1 MIRSYE
7 NKHVYIYIYIYIYN
21 KKIYFI
27 YYNIQTI
34 FNPLAK
40 LEILYYNFVLFYSQ
54 NQYKEYSQHKTMQI
68 FHFVIINFFHDE
80 SINGGII

>member
-40 LEILYYNFVLFYSQ
+40 LEILYYNFVLFYS
-54 NQYKEYSQHKTMQI
+54 
-68 FHFVIINFFHDE
+68 
-80 SINGGII
+80 

>member
-1 MIRSYE
+1 MIYDQ
-7 NKHVYIYIYIYIYN
+7 KLWKQACIYIYIYIYIYN

-40 LEILYYNFVLFYSQ
+40 LEILYYNFVLFYS
-54 NQYKEYSQHKTMQI
+54 
-68 FHFVIINFFHDE
+68 
-80 SINGGII
+80 